1 MFMNNTGIILSG
13 NSEAFNRAA
22 GEISKASAVSRNSSA
37 EKLSAASGASIML
50 NIERVTPA
58 L

>member
-1 MFMNNTGIILSG
+1 MNNTGIILSG